1 MSRRNWGPP
10 SGSINNDDLET
21 DETKGMTNQQIFAY
35 REQKLKEQDGDL
47 DELYESVIRQ
57 KTVATQIGDETE
69 SQLHLIKRLDGS
81 VERETGRIKTT
92 TTKVEEVEAESSTKC
107 LWITICIL
115 ALIFIAV
122 LLVAFNVN

>member
-1 MSRRNWGPP
+1 
-10 SGSINNDDLET
+10 
-21 DETKGMTNQQIFAY
+21 MTNQQIFAY